1 VSGSSKQPAGKSPE
15 GGWDVLQ
22 TFLHRLF
29 VRLGAAANDAD
40 DLAQESL
47 ARVIARPEGAS
58 PPSLGFAA
66 VVGRNLWRD
75 GIRRDR
81 RRGRPQGLDVAG
93 EVSDPQAAPPEIA
106 AVREDSARL
115 RSAIEELD
123 PRHRDAIVIVILQHK
138 SYAEA
143 ARILGVPRG
152 TVKSRIHYGIERL
165 RLVLDGPASASPTPR
180 VKERSC

>member
-1 VSGSSKQPAGKSPE
+1 VSRDANQPDKPPD

-47 ARVIARPEGAS
+47 ARVIDRPDGAAS

-81 RRGRPQGLDVAG
+81 RRGRPRELEDAG
-93 EVSDPQAAPPEIA
+93 EVSDGQATPSEIA

-115 RSAIEELD
+115 RSAIDELD
-123 PRHRDAIVIVILQHK
+123 PRHRDAIVLVIIQHK

-152 TVKSRIHYGIERL
+152 TVKSRIHYGIEQL
-165 RLVLDGPASASPTPR
+165 RRGRDVPLSPAPR
-180 VKERSC
+180 AEKRSC

>member
-1 VSGSSKQPAGKSPE
+1 MASGHE
-15 GGWDVLQ
+15 GGWDALGV
-22 TFLHRLF
+22 FLHRLF
-29 VRLGAAANDAD
+29 VQLGARTHDAD

-47 ARVIARPEGAS
+47 ARVVGRPEGTES

-81 RRGRPQGLDVAG
+81 RRGRPQAIEAAG
-93 EVSDPQAAPPEIA
+93 ELADGQASPAELA
-106 AVREDSARL
+106 AGREDSGRL
-115 RSAIEELD
+115 FAALEMLD
-123 PRHRDAIVIVILQHK
+123 PRHRDAIVLVVLRHK

-165 RLVLDGPASASPTPR
+165 RAELGVADPAA
-180 VKERSC
+180 KNRSRPC

>member
-1 VSGSSKQPAGKSPE
+1 MPPGDS
-15 GGWDVLQ
+15 GWDALRV
-22 TFLHRLF
+22 FLHRLF
-29 VRLGAAANDAD
+29 VRLGAQTHDAD

-47 ARVIARPEGAS
+47 ARVVGRPESKSA

-81 RRGRPQGLDVAG
+81 RRGPQHAIEAAGDVA
-93 EVSDPQAAPPEIA
+93 DPQATPQELA
-106 AVREDSARL
+106 AGREDSGLLFAALDRL
-115 RSAIEELD
+115 DE
-123 PRHRDAIVIVILQHK
+123 RHREAITLVVLRHK

-165 RLVLDGPASASPTPR
+165 RALMGAPAPSE
-180 VKERSC
+180 VHDRSRPC